1 MLKRNPLTKSYVR
14 FLHAIPI
21 KYSMDIYID
30 GKLIFC
36 DVLYED
42 FTDYISLLPGEHTI
56 HMTRTKNPIIIYS
69 LALDILDQKI
79 VTGVIAPKTK
89 DGIGIDIYKMED
101 VLRPIPSNNFLI
113 RFGHFSMNIGVV
125 DVFLSD
131 DNATFK
137 RVSCS
142 EMTNYTP
149 SKPGLYSLQVNDS
162 ITGKLLITA
171 PNMRLK
177 TTRFYSIYTI
187 GNGSKEFPLIVIIS
201 LDGNS
206 YLKI

>member
-1 MLKRNPLTKSYVR
+1 MLKLTPLTKSYVR
-14 FLHAIPI
+14 FFHAIPI
-21 KYSMDIYID
+21 NYSIDIYID
-30 GKLIFC
+30 SKLIFC
-36 DVLYED
+36 DILYQD

-69 LALDILDQKI
+69 AVWDILDQKI

-89 DGIGIDIYKMED
+89 EGIGIDIYQMED
-101 VLRPIPSNNFLI
+101 ILRPIPSNNFLI
-113 RFGHFSMNIGVV
+113 RFGHFSMNTGAV
-125 DVFLSD
+125 DVFLSND
-131 DNATFK
+131 KATFK

-142 EMTNYTP
+142 EMTNYTS
-149 SKPGLYSLQVNDS
+149 SKPDIYTLQINDS
-162 ITGKLLITA
+162 KTGKLLVKA

-177 TTRFYSIYTI
+177 TTRFYSIYAL